1 MNILYFCKVRNNMTK
16 VWGDRQVKK
25 IVRKM
30 LMPNF
35 TAELSLSATNLVDGI
50 VAGNF
55 YGSKALAAVGLGSPT
70 IFVFSIIAGLIGTG
84 NSVLCSR
91 SFGQSSKDAASRIFS
106 LSAVWAIVLSIIF
119 TAIIILADGF
129 IANIFCGTK
138 DHYIIPDVMDYITG
152 FSLGAVFI
160 ILRQLLMPMVNIE
173 GGNRQIHLSSFL
185 ILFSDAVF
193 DMIFSAWLD
202 WGTFG
207 LGAASALSYLFGC
220 LPLIWFFIGKKTG
233 VSLKF
238 RGCFSWTT
246 TLDIFKAGMP
256 MATKRACSIV
266 APVLVNRYVL
276 YMASVET
283 VAALSVQN
291 SATRFLLC
299 LALALS
305 TTAMLVAGAFY
316 GEEDRVQMVSGMK
329 EMFHQTMIWSIGS
342 ALVFIIFA
350 HPIAFMF
357 IKDEPEVM
365 SQSIYAIIWYA
376 IGVPFMALNQCV
388 ASFLQATKRI
398 NASQLIL
405 VAERFLVLVVLVY
418 LLGYLLGEKGVF
430 MAYGLSEALLTLIIY
445 VVVCAK
451 EKKLITKFEDLVVL
465 PADFGVADDHYIYDG
480 IQSVEKAVT
489 FSNIVRQFCIS
500 KGVDSEKAD
509 HVALCIRELSEL
521 SLNHNLSEQDTSHTV
536 RVFVEKDGRVVIRL
550 RDDGSTLNLAD
561 RQRLN
566 EGQVGAVAKEINYHA
581 SYGMNNTMVIL

>member
-1 MNILYFCKVRNNMTK
+1 
-16 VWGDRQVKK
+16 
-25 IVRKM
+25 
-30 LMPNF
+30 
-35 TAELSLSATNLVDGI
+35 
-50 VAGNF
+50 
-55 YGSKALAAVGLGSPT
+55 
-70 IFVFSIIAGLIGTG
+70 
-84 NSVLCSR
+84 
-91 SFGQSSKDAASRIFS
+91 
-106 LSAVWAIVLSIIF
+106 
-119 TAIIILADGF
+119 
-129 IANIFCGTK
+129 
-138 DHYIIPDVMDYITG
+138 
-152 FSLGAVFI
+152 
-160 ILRQLLMPMVNIE
+160 
-173 GGNRQIHLSSFL
+173 
-185 ILFSDAVF
+185 
-193 DMIFSAWLD
+193 
-202 WGTFG
+202 
-207 LGAASALSYLFGC
+207 
-220 LPLIWFFIGKKTG
+220 
-233 VSLKF
+233 
-238 RGCFSWTT
+238 
-246 TLDIFKAGMP
+246 